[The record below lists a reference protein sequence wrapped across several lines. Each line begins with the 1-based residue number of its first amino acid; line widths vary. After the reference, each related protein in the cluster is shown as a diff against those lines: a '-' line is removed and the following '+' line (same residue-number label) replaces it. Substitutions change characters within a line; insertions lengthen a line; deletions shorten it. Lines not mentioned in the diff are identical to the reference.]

1 MINNDLSKPWSDWVK
16 LIAAIL
22 VAVSHYSTVI
32 VINNHWSD
40 NAVLRL
46 FCQGGF
52 IGVAIFFFYSGYG
65 LMASDIRQHLPF
77 IDFLKRRLVKV
88 YLPVIIV
95 SVIWMPI
102 YYLWVS
108 NDNRSLSI
116 DQIIYDL
123 FWGFKDP
130 VLWFVKILFML
141 YGIFY
146 FFSFLQSKQKKLLSH
161 AVLILGAS
169 VAMLISCKAFGD
181 FSIISIPIFIIGIY
195 TSFYKNKRIIHFP
208 TSILLLVLMAV
219 ISTGIFGAYHDT
231 TAAHALVNSV
241 VMIAVL
247 CLVIALKN
255 FTPPICFQKRGY
267 QQHIQYTSYT
277 LRCSILW

>member
-1 MINNDLSKPWSDWVK
+1 MESNELSKSWSDWVK

-40 NAVLRL
+40 NAVLRF
-46 FCQGGF
+46 FCQGGY

-65 LMASDIRQHLPF
+65 LMASDIRQHLSF
-77 IDFLKRRLVKV
+77 IDFLKRKLVKV
-88 YLPVIIV
+88 YLPVITV

-108 NDNRSLSI
+108 NDNRSLSVA
-116 DQIIYDL
+116 QIIYDL

-130 VLWFVKILFML
+130 VLWFVKILFLL

-146 FFSFLQSKQKKLLSH
+146 MFSLLRSKQKKVLSH
-161 AVLILGAS
+161 VAIILGALA
-169 VAMLISCKAFGD
+169 AMFISFKAFGE

-195 TSFYKNKRIIHFP
+195 TSFYMNKRIIHIP
-208 TSILLLVLMAV
+208 TSILLLGLMAV
-219 ISTGIFGAYHDT
+219 ISTGIFAAYHDT

-241 VMIAVL
+241 VMIAVMY
-247 CLVIALKN
+247 LVVALKD
-255 FTPPICFQKRGY
+255 FTPPICFQIHGY
-267 QQHIQYTSYT
+267 QQHTQYISYI
-277 LRCSILW
+277 LRCLILW